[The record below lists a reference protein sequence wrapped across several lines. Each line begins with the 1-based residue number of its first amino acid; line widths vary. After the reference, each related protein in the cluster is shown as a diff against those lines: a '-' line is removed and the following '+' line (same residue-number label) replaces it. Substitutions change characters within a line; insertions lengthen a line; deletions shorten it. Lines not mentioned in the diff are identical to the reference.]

1 MAKFEG
7 VVVTGE
13 ITEEQRIPFYLHVC
27 EKMGLDPYSRPLQYF
42 EQIDRNGRR
51 TLILYAL
58 RAASAQLARNYSL
71 SSTIENQNPKFEN
84 DLAVFLATIKDA
96 NGRAE
101 TAVGVVS
108 LKGLSGKEYADAIMA
123 AQTKAKRRAILD
135 FCGCALLDESE
146 IEGMRGGQI
155 EVTEDALRNYVPA
168 PAAPAPNDAPAVEVI
183 DPKIIKAGAEI
194 NAHAVE
200 GLKQML
206 SIAEQKT
213 GSSAVEQPVDNRQVA
228 GSSPAPSTILPEAPP
243 SKAEME
249 KLMFRLNVY
258 KRDVLQRGGMR
269 PSKGFGIAAKWDKF
283 IRKHAPDRTA
293 EQYQTLLT
301 ALDLLLQ
308 QTGDKGV
315 VEKVEQEI
323 A

>member
-27 EKMGLDPYSRPLQYF
+27 EKMGLDPYARPLQYF
-42 EQIDRNGRR
+42 EQVDRNGRR

-71 SSTIENQNPKFEN
+71 SSVVENQNPKFEG
-84 DLAVFLATIKDA
+84 DLAVFLATVKDA

-108 LKGLSGKEYADAIMA
+108 LKGLAGKEYADGIMA

-135 FCGCALLDESE
+135 FCGFALLDESE

-155 EVTEDALRNYVPA
+155 EVTEDALRSYVPA
-168 PAAPAPNDAPAVEVI
+168 PPAPAPNDAPA
-183 DPKIIKAGAEI
+183 AEI
-194 NAHAVE
+194 IPPEVP
-200 GLKQML
+200 
-206 SIAEQKT
+206 KT
-213 GSSAVEQPVDNRQVA
+213 GSSVVEQPLDKRQVV
-228 GSSPAPSTILPEAPP
+228 GSSPTPSTTPAEVEQPKPVVLEAMP

-249 KLMFRLNVY
+249 KLMFRLNVF

-283 IRKHAPDRTA
+283 IRKHAPDRTM

-301 ALDLLLQ
+301 ALDLMLQ

>member
-27 EKMGLDPYSRPLQYF
+27 EKMGLDPYARPLQYF
-42 EQIDRNGRR
+42 EQVDRNGRR

-108 LKGLSGKEYADAIMA
+108 LKGLSGKEYADGIMA

-155 EVTEDALRNYVPA
+155 EVTEDALRSYVPA
-168 PAAPAPNDAPAVEVI
+168 PPAPAPNDAPAVEVV
-183 DPKIIKAGAEI
+183 D
-194 NAHAVE
+194 V
-200 GLKQML
+200 
-206 SIAEQKT
+206 QKT
-213 GSSAVEQPVDNRQVA
+213 GSSVVEQPVDNRQVA
-228 GSSPAPSTILPEAPP
+228 GSSPAPSTNLPYCNTERGSEVRTGPDL
-243 SKAEME
+243 KAEME
-249 KLMFRLNVY
+249 KLMFRLNVF

-283 IRKHAPDRTA
+283 IRKHAPDRTI

-323 A
+323 V